1 MTDPSPADLPSGS
14 IESLTAQLGQ
24 LREQQALLERRLE
37 DLRHDRDLSER
48 RLASVLDG
56 TKAGSWEWNVKTGE
70 TVFNER
76 WAEIV
81 GWTLAELAPVSIKTW
96 LDLAHPD
103 DLSESERRLNR
114 VFAREDDHYDLE
126 CRMLHRDGSIVWVH
140 DRGKVIEWAEDGS
153 PLYMAGSHTDITHRK
168 RIETQL
174 REDEELYHA
183 IFEKSRAVK
192 LLVDPASGALVD
204 VNSAACAF
212 YGYTRERMRS
222 MRVSELN
229 TLAPELIQR
238 EMRRALHE
246 HMGYFEFRHRLATGE
261 IRDVEVYSS
270 AVRIGGRDLLN
281 SIVHDVTDRR
291 RAQDARVALQRQL
304 QQAEKAESLARM
316 AGAVAHRFN
325 NQLQAMLGNLE
336 LTRLALAEGESAAS
350 LLDAAKRATL
360 EAAQLGD
367 LMLTYLGQKPGH
379 PEPID
384 VAAFCRDHLEHFRAA
399 LRADAMLE
407 FEDSTDACVVTA
419 DPQQLAE
426 VIGHLL
432 ANAAESRERG
442 PARVRLRV
450 SCEPASALEGR
461 HRVPLDWCPTESRL
475 ACIAVGDDGAGIA
488 PEALEKIFDP
498 FYSTKFTGRGMGLS
512 VLLGLVRMHGGAVT
526 VDSTPGS
533 GSTFRVYLPAQG

>member
-1 MTDPSPADLPSGS
+1 MNEPTHAGLPNAS
-14 IESLTAQLGQ
+14 IESLTALLTE
-24 LREQQALLERRLE
+24 LRDRQASLERRLE
-37 DLRHDRDLSER
+37 DLRRDRDLSEQ

-56 TKAGSWEWNVKTGE
+56 TNAGSWEWNVKTGE

-96 LDLAHPD
+96 LDFGHPD
-103 DLSESERRLNR
+103 DLAESERRLNR
-114 VFAREDDHYDLE
+114 VFAREDEHYDLE
-126 CRMLHRDGSIVWVH
+126 CRMRHRDGSWVWVH

-153 PLYMAGSHTDITHRK
+153 PLRMAGSHTDITDRK

-192 LLVDPASGALVD
+192 LLVDPVTGQLVD
-204 VNSAACAF
+204 VNPAGCAF
-212 YGYTRERMRS
+212 YGYTRERMQS

-229 TLAPELIQR
+229 LLEPEMIRL
-238 EMRRALHE
+238 EMERALHE
-246 HMGYFEFRHRLATGE
+246 HKGYFEFRHRLASGE

-270 AVRIGGRDLLN
+270 PVRIGGRELLN
-281 SIVHDVTDRR
+281 SIVHDVTERR
-291 RAQDARVALQRQL
+291 RAQDARVALEHQL

-336 LTRLALAEGESAAS
+336 LTRLALAPGDPAAS
-350 LLDAAKRATL
+350 LLGASIRATL

-367 LMLTYLGQKPGH
+367 LMLTYLGQKPGR

-384 VAAFCRDHLEHFRAA
+384 VPEFCRDRLERFRAA

-407 FEDSTDACVVTA
+407 LEDSAGSCFVTA
-419 DPQQLAE
+419 DPQQLAV

-432 ANAAESRERG
+432 VNAAESREQGRV
-442 PARVRLRV
+442 RVRLHV
-450 SCEPASALEGR
+450 SCVSPSALGERVRLPHDWRPAEGA
-461 HRVPLDWCPTESRL
+461 H
-475 ACIAVGDDGAGIA
+475 ACIAVEDDGAGIE
-488 PEALEKIFDP
+488 PEDLEKIFDP

-512 VLLGLVRMHGGAVT
+512 AALGLVRMHGGAIA
-526 VDSTPGS
+526 VDSTPGT